1 MSRFMMQA
9 GHYQGLKPLH
19 PAARPVIYKRV
30 VKDMDLVKSVEHPV
44 VPFMNIVHNRI
55 MLELFRGCSRGC
67 RFCQAGICYRPV
79 RERNEGTSE
88 GNGAAA
94 GQSDRL

>member
-94 GQSDRL
+94 GQ